1 MQDAI
6 LGVADQKTISSIHG
20 PCLAFGSKEDY
31 DDSDSL
37 MTLTAYYDT
46 YISRFA
52 DFQLTM
58 TTTTT
63 MIDGQTDYFIPC
75 ACVRGNDIISIR
87 LIN

>member
-6 LGVADQKTISSIHG
+6 LGVADQNMIPSIHG
-20 PCLAFGSKEDY
+20 PCLAFRSKEDY
-31 DDSDSL
+31 DDFNSL
-37 MTLTAYYDT
+37 TTLTAHYDT
-46 YISRFA
+46 YILRFA

-63 MIDGQTDYFIPC
+63 TDGQTDYFIPC
-75 ACVRGNDIISIR
+75 ACTRGNDVISIR